1 MREILQHNTILYA
14 EDDKAVQ
21 KPTVEYLRRYFKEVY
36 VASDGREAL
45 TMYRQYSIDIVMLDI
60 DMPYVDGLE
69 VAKEIREENKEIPI
83 LIFTAFTEVDK
94 LLKATELNLCKYLV
108 KPVKPTE
115 FKEVLFKISQTL
127 KELSASCFVFSEG
140 YMWDSSK
147 NILSINHKV
156 IELSHKEIILLDLL
170 VKNYQ
175 TCVSFESIMAKVW
188 EDDFDVEISIDAV
201 KFHVSKLRKKLPL
214 GSIKSVYGQGY
225 ILS

>member
-140 YMWDSSK
+140 YM
-147 NILSINHKV
+147 
-156 IELSHKEIILLDLL
+156 
-170 VKNYQ
+170 
-175 TCVSFESIMAKVW
+175 
-188 EDDFDVEISIDAV
+188 
-201 KFHVSKLRKKLPL
+201 
-214 GSIKSVYGQGY
+214 
-225 ILS
+225 